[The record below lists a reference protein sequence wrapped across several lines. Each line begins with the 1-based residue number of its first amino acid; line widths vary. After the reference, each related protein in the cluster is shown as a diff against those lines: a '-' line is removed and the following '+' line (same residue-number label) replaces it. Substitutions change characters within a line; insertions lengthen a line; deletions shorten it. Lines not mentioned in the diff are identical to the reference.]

1 MSLNN
6 SCVRLL
12 QLLDFHVST
21 LPPFLPPWFYS
32 LPNPPP
38 FPAIHNLGVQKHYSP
53 LYQTLHAI
61 FSDVFLNWCPSST
74 PVTFTHLAPSRLI
87 IPLSL
92 TLFSIPL
99 FHHLP
104 SPHINSSLFNQH
116 LLNFNIQAHLF
127 FPPIWCS
134 ISLHSLVPDSSYNI
148 AIKRNNISHQ
158 PTSSPF
164 PLHLSFPISPYFEG
178 HLSDNPP

>member
-1 MSLNN
+1 MTPAFGFCSFLI
-6 SCVRLL
+6 LL
-12 QLLDFHVST
+12 FQRCPPPSSPPPLSPHVVLLVT
-21 LPPFLPPWFYS
+21 
-32 LPNPPP
+32 PP

-61 FSDVFLNWCPSST
+61 ISDVFLNWCPSST
-74 PVTFTHLAPSRLI
+74 PVTFTHLAPSCLI
-87 IPLSL
+87 IPLLL

-104 SPHINSSLFNQH
+104 PHQPLNPSLFNQH
-116 LLNFNIQAHLF
+116 PLNFNIEARLF

-158 PTSSPF
+158 PPSSPF
-164 PLHLSFPISPYFEG
+164 PLHLSFPISPYF
-178 HLSDNPP
+178 